1 MFEDFE
7 GILKNSTKMS
17 PGGHPYK
24 KGRGVLIRT
33 FWGFSK
39 SGFGASKSVQPQ
51 EVHTGAFAVPIKIL
65 DREKYDRKNVTL
77 ELVPLRS
84 EKHFRTRPQ
93 NRILVFFR
101 GSLQNFRRAP
111 SWPRPFIIWKS
122 PAANHVLVS
131 NHARFSL
138 SRAQKRN
145 DLFIINDDYCNGKKI
160 NLVFFV
166 SCAVDQAPERLPWYR
181 LGWRS

>member
-1 MFEDFE
+1 MIMFEDFE

-65 DREKYDRKNVTL
+65 GREKYDRKNVTL

-84 EKHFRTRPQ
+84 EKHFRSRPQ

-101 GSLQNFRRAP
+101 ASLQNFRRA
-111 SWPRPFIIWKS
+111 SSSFYYMEVPRCESCIGIESCKVF
-122 PAANHVLVS
+122 VVT
-131 NHARFSL
+131 RT
-138 SRAQKRN
+138 
-145 DLFIINDDYCNGKKI
+145 KKK
-160 NLVFFV
+160 
-166 SCAVDQAPERLPWYR
+166 
-181 LGWRS
+181 